1 MEKLGEKH
9 KAIYYM
15 LYVEHKSDLEVANKF
30 GFKEDKSNRKT
41 PRYKQINNLKK
52 RFYKI
57 ASELLRDND
66 LI

>member
-1 MEKLGEKH
+1 MEKLREKH
-9 KAIYYM
+9 KEIYYM
-15 LYVEHKSDLEVANKF
+15 LYVKHKTDAEVAKKF
-30 GFKEDKSNRKT
+30 GYKEDKSNRKT

-57 ASELLRDND
+57 ASEILRDND